1 MGTAHGTRA
10 VDLRTEVT
18 IMTGWFPF
26 ALAALLLMG
35 MQRFFYK
42 VAAERSCDTAV
53 TTLSFMATVTVISAV
68 VFFLR
73 DASLPD
79 LSFLLLVGLANSLA
93 FLLATVTHI
102 EALKKLPARIAYP
115 LIRLD
120 AVLVVVISFLF
131 FQEQVS
137 GRQEIGIALALAAV
151 LLIARERAGSGDAVR
166 KSAAG
171 FLFVAAAILAGAAA
185 AISSR
190 FAALGT
196 DKIAFMAVSYG
207 LSTLFVA
214 GFGERGRR
222 QEKAVAGS
230 RESLSIGFLM
240 GILNVVGYYAYLE
253 ALSRGPLSLVTVITS
268 MHFVI
273 AVVLSIFIYHERP
286 TLLGISGIVLT
297 VVSLVLLRG

>member
-1 MGTAHGTRA
+1 
-10 VDLRTEVT
+10 
-18 IMTGWFPF
+18 MTGWFPF

-35 MQRFFYK
+35 LQRFFYK

-53 TTLSFMATVTVISAV
+53 TTLSFMATVTVISAA
-68 VFFLR
+68 VFFIR
-73 DASLPD
+73 NVSIPD

-93 FLLATVTHI
+93 FLLATVSHI

-131 FQEQVS
+131 FHEQVV
-137 GRQEIGIALALAAV
+137 GRQQIGIALALAAV
-151 LLIARERAGSGDAVR
+151 LLIARERAGGEEAVR
-166 KSAAG
+166 KSAKG

-185 AISSR
+185 AVSSR
-190 FAALGT
+190 FAAHGT

-230 RESLSIGFLM
+230 RESLRIGCIM
-240 GILNVVGYYAYLE
+240 GVLNVVGYYAYLE
-253 ALSRGPLSLVTVITS
+253 GLSRGPLSLVTVITS
-268 MHFVI
+268 MHFVV
-273 AVVLSIFIYHERP
+273 AVVLSILIYRERP
-286 TLLGISGIVLT
+286 TPLGITGIILT
-297 VVSLVLLRG
+297 VVSLILLRA

>member
-1 MGTAHGTRA
+1 
-10 VDLRTEVT
+10 
-18 IMTGWFPF
+18 MTGWFPF

-35 MQRFFYK
+35 TQRFFYK
-42 VAAERSCDTAV
+42 VAVERSCDTAV
-53 TTLSFMATVTVISAV
+53 TTLSFMATVTVISAA

-73 DASLPD
+73 NAALPD

-120 AVLVVVISFLF
+120 AVLVVVVSFLF
-131 FQEQVS
+131 FHEQVI
-137 GRQEIGIALALAAV
+137 GRQQIGIALALAAV
-151 LLIARERAGSGDAVR
+151 LLIARERAGTGESVR
-166 KSAAG
+166 KSAQG
-171 FLFVAAAILAGAAA
+171 FLYVAAAILAGAAA

-190 FAALGT
+190 YAALGT

-230 RESLSIGFLM
+230 RESLRIGAIM

-253 ALSRGPLSLVTVITS
+253 GLARGPLSLVTVITS

-273 AVVLSIFIYHERP
+273 AVVLSILIYRERP
-286 TLLGISGIVLT
+286 TRVGITGIVLT
-297 VVSLVLLRG
+297 IVSLILLRG

>member
-1 MGTAHGTRA
+1 MGMQIGDNFHGVMISQPGGKVNARGVVSACKTAELHLLVWVLHTVPGQSISS
-10 VDLRTEVT
+10 EVT

-79 LSFLLLVGLANSLA
+79 VSFLLLVGLANSLA

-120 AVLVVVISFLF
+120 AVLVVVISFF
-131 FQEQVS
+131 FFHEQVS
-137 GRQEIGIALALAAV
+137 GRQQIGIALALAAV
-151 LLIARERAGSGDAVR
+151 LLIARERAGSGDSVR
-166 KSAAG
+166 RSATG

-222 QEKAVAGS
+222 QEKAAPGS
-230 RESLSIGFLM
+230 RESLRIGCLM

-253 ALSRGPLSLVTVITS
+253 ALSRGP
-268 MHFVI
+268 F
-273 AVVLSIFIYHERP
+273 P
-286 TLLGISGIVLT
+286 W
-297 VVSLVLLRG
+297 

>member
-1 MGTAHGTRA
+1 
-10 VDLRTEVT
+10 
-18 IMTGWFPF
+18 
-26 ALAALLLMG
+26 MG

-42 VAAERSCDTAV
+42 VAAEKSCDTAV
-53 TTLSFMATVTVISAV
+53 TTLSFMATVTGISAV

-73 DASLPD
+73 DASISD
-79 LSFLLLVGLANSLA
+79 FSFLLLVGLANSLA

-102 EALKKLPARIAYP
+102 EALKKLPARIVFP

-131 FQEQVS
+131 FHEQVI
-137 GRQEIGIALALAAV
+137 GRQQIGIALALAAV
-151 LLIARERAGSGDAVR
+151 LLIARERAGNGESVR
-166 KSAAG
+166 KSATG

-190 FAALGT
+190 YAALGT

-230 RESLSIGFLM
+230 RESLRIGCLM

-273 AVVLSIFIYHERP
+273 AVVLSIVIYRERP
-286 TLLGISGIVLT
+286 TPLGITGIVLT
-297 VVSLVLLRG
+297 VVSLVFLRG

>member
-1 MGTAHGTRA
+1 
-10 VDLRTEVT
+10 
-18 IMTGWFPF
+18 MTGWFPF
-26 ALAALLLMG
+26 SLAALLLMG
-35 MQRFFYK
+35 LQRFFYK

-53 TTLSFMATVTVISAV
+53 TTLSFMATVTVISAA
-68 VFFLR
+68 VFFFR
-73 DASLPD
+73 NASIPD

-131 FQEQVS
+131 FHEQVV
-137 GRQEIGIALALAAV
+137 GRQQIGIALALAAV
-151 LLIARERAGSGDAVR
+151 LLIARERVAGGEVVH
-166 KSAAG
+166 KSAKG

-185 AISSR
+185 AVSSR
-190 FAALGT
+190 FAAQGT

-230 RESLSIGFLM
+230 RESLRIGCIM
-240 GILNVVGYYAYLE
+240 GVLNVVGYYAYLE
-253 ALSRGPLSLVTVITS
+253 GLSRGPLSLVTVITS
-268 MHFVI
+268 MHFVV
-273 AVVLSIFIYHERP
+273 AVVLSILIYRERP
-286 TLLGISGIVLT
+286 TRLGITGIILT
-297 VVSLVLLRG
+297 IVSLILLRG

>member
-1 MGTAHGTRA
+1 
-10 VDLRTEVT
+10 
-18 IMTGWFPF
+18 MTGWFPF

-42 VAAERSCDTAV
+42 VAAEKSCDTAV
-53 TTLSFMATVTVISAV
+53 TTLSFMATVTGISAV

-73 DASLPD
+73 GASIPD

-102 EALKKLPARIAYP
+102 EALKKLPARIAFP

-131 FQEQVS
+131 FHEQVI
-137 GRQEIGIALALAAV
+137 GRQQIGIALALAAV
-151 LLIARERAGSGDAVR
+151 LLIARERAGSGESVR
-166 KSAAG
+166 RSAAG

-190 FAALGT
+190 YAALGT

-230 RESLSIGFLM
+230 SASLRIGCLM

-273 AVVLSIFIYHERP
+273 AVVLSIVIYRERP
-286 TLLGISGIVLT
+286 TPLGITGIVLT
-297 VVSLVLLRG
+297 VMSLVLLRG

>member
-1 MGTAHGTRA
+1 
-10 VDLRTEVT
+10 
-18 IMTGWFPF
+18 MTGWFPF

-35 MQRFFYK
+35 TQRFFYK
-42 VAAERSCDTAV
+42 VAAERSCNTAL
-53 TTLSFMATVTVISAV
+53 TTLSFMATVTVISAA

-73 DASLPD
+73 NAALPD

-120 AVLVVVISFLF
+120 AVLVVVVSFLF
-131 FQEQVS
+131 FHEQVI
-137 GRQEIGIALALAAV
+137 GRQQIGIALALAAV
-151 LLIARERAGSGDAVR
+151 LLIARERAGNGESVR
-166 KSAAG
+166 KSAQG
-171 FLFVAAAILAGAAA
+171 FLYVAAAILAGAAA

-190 FAALGT
+190 YAALGT

-222 QEKAVAGS
+222 QEKAAAGS
-230 RESLSIGFLM
+230 RESLRIGAIM

-253 ALSRGPLSLVTVITS
+253 ALARGPLSLVTVITS

-273 AVVLSIFIYHERP
+273 AVVLSILIYREKP
-286 TLLGISGIVLT
+286 TRLGITGIVLT
-297 VVSLVLLRG
+297 IVSLILLRG

>member
-1 MGTAHGTRA
+1 
-10 VDLRTEVT
+10 
-18 IMTGWFPF
+18 MTGWFPF

-35 MQRFFYK
+35 TQRFFYK
-42 VAAERSCDTAV
+42 VAVEKSCDTAV
-53 TTLSFMATVTVISAV
+53 TTLSFMATVTVISAA

-73 DASLPD
+73 NAALPD

-120 AVLVVVISFLF
+120 AVLVVVVSFLF
-131 FQEQVS
+131 FHEQVI
-137 GRQEIGIALALAAV
+137 GRQQIGIALALAAV
-151 LLIARERAGSGDAVR
+151 LLIARERAGNGESVR
-166 KSAAG
+166 KSAQG
-171 FLFVAAAILAGAAA
+171 FLYVGAAILAGAAA

-190 FAALGT
+190 YAALGT

-222 QEKAVAGS
+222 QEKAAAGS
-230 RESLSIGFLM
+230 RESLRIGAIM
-240 GILNVVGYYAYLE
+240 GLLNVVGYYAYLE
-253 ALSRGPLSLVTVITS
+253 GLTRGPLSLVTVITS
-268 MHFVI
+268 MHFVV
-273 AVVLSIFIYHERP
+273 AVVLSILIYRERP
-286 TLLGISGIVLT
+286 TRLGITGIVLT
-297 VVSLVLLRG
+297 IVSLILLRG